1 MLLTQV
7 SAAAIAVLT
16 AATTQLPN
24 NHHNPQIHLEN
35 SRAPAGPLTYNDR
48 RPTRLALGCALPAS
62 GQINKP
68 KGILFEVR
76 ISQPEKRQVLAGA
89 GGGGGADVGAPRLL
103 NLLQE

>member
-1 MLLTQV
+1 MLRL
-7 SAAAIAVLT
+7 L
-16 AATTQLPN
+16 
-24 NHHNPQIHLEN
+24 
-35 SRAPAGPLTYNDR
+35 
-48 RPTRLALGCALPAS
+48 RLALGCALPAS

-89 GGGGGADVGAPRLL
+89 GGGGADVGAPRLL